1 MPRKESAD
9 KPQADI
15 LTVPLLQTQMTP
27 LYDLTGMSKLVVIY
41 APRPQADDRGV
52 SSLQDV

>member
-9 KPQADI
+9 KPQVDI

-27 LYDLTGMSKLVVIY
+27 LYDLTGMSKTSVCL
-41 APRPQADDRGV
+41 
-52 SSLQDV
+52 